1 MNWVIIVLAFL
12 AVLFFLKNL
21 KHHLIRKLITFGFV
35 VLFIL
40 VFFVFVSYLDLGSI
54 LGRESIFAKTG
65 AAVVDTVSEVDASS
79 LFSGVKDS
87 VANISGAT
95 PSFSDAGSFDF
106 LKVSE

>member
-1 MNWVIIVLAFL
+1 MNLIVIALSLLAG
-12 AVLFFLKNL
+12 LFFLKNL
-21 KHHLIRKLITFGFV
+21 KHHLVRKLITFGFV

-40 VFFVFVSYLDLGSI
+40 AFFVFVSYLDIGSI

-65 AAVVDTVSEVDASS
+65 AAVVGTVNEVDASS

-95 PSFSDAGSFDF
+95 PSSSDAGSFDF